1 MYEMYPEIWA
11 VGDDAQHAAPARPRR
26 RPRKAHSVLPAVIAR
41 QVQAAAERRQPVL
54 G

>member
-11 VGDDAQHAAPARPRR
+11 VGEDAKPAAPARPRR

-41 QVQAAAERRQPVL
+41 QVQAAAELRQPVL